1 MGVDW
6 RNYLFAPVLSP
17 GRFGAEKRPRGRHDA
32 DVVEAHVEAK
42 HREDLPDRD
51 RRDLHAGVDGGAD
64 GTPQGVPRLVVVP
77 AGGRGQGR
85 ERMTCQG
92 GRDRKEAGS
101 ELLWLQEHGL

>member
-1 MGVDW
+1 
-6 RNYLFAPVLSP
+6 
-17 GRFGAEKRPRGRHDA
+17 
-32 DVVEAHVEAK
+32 
-42 HREDLPDRD
+42 
-51 RRDLHAGVDGGAD
+51 
-64 GTPQGVPRLVVVP
+64 VVVP